1 MRLSQQH
8 GSAMISTPID
18 QVSLGPWKDP
28 LDDGLRYYLPSLLSG
43 GAVVLAGLFL
53 LVTGWRGRDP
63 AALWLAARCLTLL
76 LQLGFESLRGFVNYS
91 SPCHCHRLHAF
102 AASACL
108 FGFRLVGL
116 LQTRLPTTITPPQ
129 PGIPT

>member
-1 MRLSQQH
+1 MIGRNGRPNSTAVCELPGRIQAVFALDDLQLQAGGHRLLMRLSQQH

-18 QVSLGPWKDP
+18 QVYLGPWKDP

-63 AALWLAARCLTLL
+63 AARNS
-76 LQLGFESLRGFVNYS
+76 ERGRVGNEGGSTCS
-91 SPCHCHRLHAF
+91 SRGCRN
-102 AASACL
+102 
-108 FGFRLVGL
+108 
-116 LQTRLPTTITPPQ
+116 Q
-129 PGIPT
+129 